1 MNRDLDIEFPERD
14 EPTHVPTGDECEHAA
29 RGESCGRTVC
39 PDCGREAAAQLR
51 AKARLSTQGMISLAT
66 EAIRAHDSGAEHAV
80 TSRDVMMLR
89 NDSGNHP
96 GKTWRRAWA
105 WTEGVEDAV
114 ARRERW
120 VRSGDYMNDAGEQ
133 SAYMVGRL
141 LVELHMVNEHLTRLE
156 VQAMA
161 DADITSAAG
170 SLATP
175 EPTAIPTHGRGQ
187 AVESGPGFE
196 TRAQH
201 RQ

>member
-1 MNRDLDIEFPERD
+1 MADWDIDAPFD
-14 EPTHVPTGDECEHAA
+14 TEPSRAATGDECDHAA

-89 NDSGNHP
+89 NDSGNHS

-105 WTEGVEDAV
+105 WAEGVEDAV
-114 ARRERW
+114 SGRDRW
-120 VRSGDYMNDAGEQ
+120 VRNGDYMNDASEQ
-133 SAYMVGRL
+133 AAYMVGRL
-141 LVELHMVNEHLTRLE
+141 LVELHMVNECLTRLE
-156 VQAMA
+156 AQAMA
-161 DADITSAAG
+161 DADIASAAG

-196 TRAQH
+196 SRAQH